1 MAKTKDGDDDEKEVP
16 LEGIEVA
23 LKDLR
28 IPEI

>member
-1 MAKTKDGDDDEKEVP
+1 MAKTKDGGDDEKEVP